1 VFDAVVW
8 GLVQGLTE
16 FLPISSSGHLVLVPA
31 FLAEVGVDV
40 GDPDLAITA
49 VLHLGTLL
57 AVIAYY
63 RADILGI
70 LRAPREP
77 RNRRL
82 VFLVAVG
89 MIPALIGLPLR
100 DFLGDVAESP
110 RVVGLALI
118 VTGLILVVGS
128 RWASG
133 NRRLESGRT
142 SDALIVGCAQALA
155 LIPGISRSG
164 STITAALLRGFDR
177 TEAARYSFLLAMPA
191 IAGGGLISLW
201 DVADTSVDLGPVIVG
216 AVVAA
221 ISGYAA
227 IAVLIR
233 LLVSKGLG
241 PFVGYC
247 LVVGTA
253 ALVFL

>member
-1 VFDAVVW
+1 MFDAVVW

-31 FLAEVGVDV
+31 FLARVGVDV

-57 AVIAYY
+57 AVLAYY
-63 RADILGI
+63 RADLLGI

-82 VFLVAVG
+82 VFLVVVG
-89 MIPALIGLPLR
+89 TIPALVGLPLR
-100 DFLGDVAESP
+100 DVLGEIEERP
-110 RVVGLALI
+110 RLVGIALI
-118 VTGLILVVGS
+118 VTGLILAAGA

-133 NRRLESGRT
+133 SRRLETGRT
-142 SDALIVGCAQALA
+142 SDAIIVGCAQALA
-155 LIPGISRSG
+155 LVPGVSRSG
-164 STITAALLRGFDR
+164 SSITAALLRGFDR
-177 TEAARYSFLLAMPA
+177 AEAARYSFLLAMPA
-191 IAGGGLISLW
+191 IAGGGLISLLEVAGTSI
-201 DVADTSVDLGPVIVG
+201 DVGPVIVG
-216 AVVAA
+216 TVVAA
-221 ISGYAA
+221 VSGYAA

-233 LLVSKGLG
+233 LLVARGLG

-253 ALVFL
+253 AIVVL